1 MKEFK
6 NENNMIYPF
15 DDDCFDEEGKCTNEY
30 ALKVI
35 QENNLIEI
43 TEEEAEAIRNYK
55 STEQIAEEERLAK
68 LPSQEDILNAKI
80 ELKAL
85 ELLSQLEL
93 I

>member
-6 NENNMIYPF
+6 NENNMIYAF
-15 DDDCFDEEGKCTNEY
+15 DDDCFDENGKCINKY

-43 TEEEAEAIRNYK
+43 MEEEAEAIRNYK
-55 STEQIAEEERLAK
+55 SPEQLAEEVRLAK
-68 LPSQEDILNAKI
+68 LPTQEDILNAKI

>member
-1 MKEFK
+1 MKNYK
-6 NENNMIYPF
+6 NIESKLWAF
-15 DDDCFDEEGKCTNEY
+15 DDDCFDEDGKCINEY

-35 QENNLIEI
+35 QENKLVEI
-43 TEEEAEAIRNYK
+43 THEETEEIINYK
-55 STEQIAEEERLAK
+55 THEQIAEAERLAK